1 MKDIKQM
8 AKDIKDQAED
18 YPHDVRYEVL
28 EEFVAIAIREDEL
41 TAAEI
46 SELYILLG

>member
-8 AKDIKDQAED
+8 AKDIKEQAED
-18 YPHDVRYEVL
+18 YPYEVRDEVL
-28 EEFVAIAIREDEL
+28 GEFIAIAIREDEL